1 MLVAPRLNVSA
12 AVLLAALCASPQA
25 HASPAATAEPVAA
38 GDAGVAES
46 ARAVD
51 ETKGET
57 VTTGAG
63 PTYTAKADMEM
74 AVDGPTTLDPGAL
87 VKRHEVQQRHAV
99 QHAVPLPTRRRGFG
113 DKRLRHD
120 RGMLAAGIIFAA
132 ICGAGTGLSVWAIV
146 EQPRRVY
153 SHRTSDGVAAVTG
166 LLTCTVGALA
176 LAATGAARLKKRR
189 GR

>member
-12 AVLLAALCASPQA
+12 AVLLTALCASPQA
-25 HASPAATAEPVAA
+25 HASPPATAELVAA
-38 GDAGVAES
+38 GDAGGAES

-51 ETKGET
+51 ETGT
-57 VTTGAG
+57 TGTTGAG
-63 PTYTAKADMEM
+63 PTDTAKADMEM

-87 VKRHEVQQRHAV
+87 VKRHEVQQRHAM

-120 RGMLAAGIIFAA
+120 RGMLAAGILFTA
-132 ICGAGTGLSVWAIV
+132 ICGAGAGLSVWAIV

>member
-1 MLVAPRLNVSA
+1 
-12 AVLLAALCASPQA
+12 
-25 HASPAATAEPVAA
+25 
-38 GDAGVAES
+38 
-46 ARAVD
+46 
-51 ETKGET
+51 
-57 VTTGAG
+57 
-63 PTYTAKADMEM
+63 M

-87 VKRHEVQQRHAV
+87 VKRHEVQQRHAM

-120 RGMLAAGIIFAA
+120 RGMLAAGIIFTA
-132 ICGAGTGLSVWAIV
+132 ICGAGAGLSVWAIV